1 VHKFNHPALIELPQK
16 KPPANAVVYKDHR
29 FSIIYLALAI

>member
-1 VHKFNHPALIELPQK
+1 VHKFNNPALIELSQK

-29 FSIIYLALAI
+29 FSNICLAPAI

>member
-16 KPPANAVVYKDHR
+16 KPPANAVV
-29 FSIIYLALAI
+29 

>member
-1 VHKFNHPALIELPQK
+1 LSQK

-29 FSIIYLALAI
+29 FSNIYLAPAI

>member
-16 KPPANAVVYKDHR
+16 KTTG
-29 FSIIYLALAI
+29 

>member
-16 KPPANAVVYKDHR
+16 KTTC
-29 FSIIYLALAI
+29 